1 MARSGKPL
9 AGLVHSKCRWC
20 WLRSC
25 WICST
30 RRLVLSLGNNRVV
43 TLRWNCASLL
53 IKTSTAVASYIEI
66 IIVFLQYKQRAEAAL
81 TVCQRCRKDNRLLII
96 FRDDISLTSLLL
108 EIRLK
113 SCSPRLNHCT
123 ICAPAELS
131 PQIRK
136 RPRGSN
142 ISTTSLTEQRQP
154 CAACTRMHMH
164 VDCALARMRC
174 QLDSVKGRA
183 VFASLRRP
191 SEFYHNV
198 ESNLRLS
205 ETSCYCVKRDE
216 ISPNQYII
224 FFLWCCCLISHQ

>member
-30 RRLVLSLGNNRVV
+30 LRLVLSLGNNRVV

-66 IIVFLQYKQRAEAAL
+66 IIVFLQYKQRAVAAL
-81 TVCQRCRKDNRLLII
+81 TVRQRCRKDNRLLII

-113 SCSPRLNHCT
+113 SCSPQLNRCT

-131 PQIRK
+131 VQIWK

-142 ISTTSLTEQRQP
+142 ISTSLTEQEQLW
-154 CAACTRMHMH
+154 AACTRMHMH
-164 VDCALARMRC
+164 VDCALARMCC

-183 VFASLRRP
+183 VFALLRRP
-191 SEFYHNV
+191 SEFYYKV
-198 ESNLRLS
+198 DSNLRLT

-216 ISPNQYII
+216 IFPNQYII
-224 FFLWCCCLISHQ
+224 FFLLCCCLISHH

>member
-1 MARSGKPL
+1 M
-9 AGLVHSKCRWC
+9 
-20 WLRSC
+20 
-25 WICST
+25 
-30 RRLVLSLGNNRVV
+30 
-43 TLRWNCASLL
+43 
-53 IKTSTAVASYIEI
+53 
-66 IIVFLQYKQRAEAAL
+66 
-81 TVCQRCRKDNRLLII
+81 CQRCRKDNRLLII

-123 ICAPAELS
+123 ICAPAEL
-131 PQIRK
+131 PLQIRK

-142 ISTTSLTEQRQP
+142 ISTTSLTEQRRP
-154 CAACTRMHMH
+154 CAACARMHMH

-174 QLDSVKGRA
+174 QLDPVKGRA

-216 ISPNQYII
+216 ISPNQYIV
-224 FFLWCCCLISHQ
+224 FFL